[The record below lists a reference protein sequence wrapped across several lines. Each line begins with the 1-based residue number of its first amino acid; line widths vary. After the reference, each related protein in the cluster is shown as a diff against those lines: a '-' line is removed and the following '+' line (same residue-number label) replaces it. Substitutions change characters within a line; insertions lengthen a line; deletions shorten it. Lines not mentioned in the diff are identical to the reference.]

1 MGKETWINSAKGI
14 GIICVV
20 LVHSGL
26 PDIFVNL
33 ICTFAMPLFFVL
45 SGYLFHFEKYKRD
58 PLTFVKKKFI
68 RLMIPFFIILPFLY
82 GIWVIIKRV
91 VIAYNIPYNNE
102 IFALTPVD
110 ILLALMYGNGTET
123 GPTISHLPTILD
135 YPVNLIDIPLWFLP
149 ALFCLTL
156 LLFILCYCHER
167 WGNIKTLII
176 SAILIVTGFFCGM
189 YLYLPWGLDIAFVC
203 LMFAGTGYIFQRYR
217 IDPTLQGR
225 KIPAILVFLCMII
238 CWIINDPVDI
248 NNRLYG
254 NWILL
259 YLGGITGSLFIFW
272 ASHQFE
278 SYPRISDVWSKFG
291 EMSLFIL
298 IFQIPMVEIPFG
310 PLKVFFPE
318 IDSFIYNY
326 WFCWF
331 AFSLVMCLFAWKISG
346 LVPPV
351 RRIFTG

>member
-135 YPVNLIDIPLWFLP
+135 YPVNLIDIPIWFLP

-248 NNRLYG
+248 NNRLYAR
-254 NWILL
+254 NTLNIV
-259 YLGGITGSLFIFW
+259 
-272 ASHQFE
+272 Q
-278 SYPRISDVWSKFG
+278 
-291 EMSLFIL
+291 
-298 IFQIPMVEIPFG
+298 
-310 PLKVFFPE
+310 
-318 IDSFIYNY
+318 
-326 WFCWF
+326 
-331 AFSLVMCLFAWKISG
+331 
-346 LVPPV
+346 
-351 RRIFTG
+351 